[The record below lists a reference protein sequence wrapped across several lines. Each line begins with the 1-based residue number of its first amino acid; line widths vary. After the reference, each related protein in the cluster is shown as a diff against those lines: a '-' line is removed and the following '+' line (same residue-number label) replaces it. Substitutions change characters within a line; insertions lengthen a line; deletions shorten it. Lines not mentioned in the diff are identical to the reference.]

1 MIRAKTDAGTMRH
14 RGLWRFALLLADQV
28 ATAIQRLTAS
38 AAAFHSPATAEALQ
52 SLNRSCSVS
61 IAANALRSA
70 IVTSRDVRAVGSSVL
85 KQAIRWRAS
94 SKGLMSAVR
103 MTERQYRAL
112 RQLNRSD
119 MQSRHH
125 INRFERTRYRSET
138 CLGFRP
144 RVNGKEKVS
153 FANQRSPTWT
163 CSTETTHIIL
173 VASWRRHMRAAGC
186 LS

>member
-1 MIRAKTDAGTMRH
+1 MIRAKTDAGTMRN
-14 RGLWRFALLLADQV
+14 RGLWRFAILHADQV

-38 AAAFHSPATAEALQ
+38 AAAFHSPATAEALR

-119 MQSRHH
+119 IQSRRHT
-125 INRFERTRYRSET
+125 NRFERTRYRSET

-144 RVNGKEKVS
+144 RVNGRVKVP
-153 FANQRSPTWT
+153 FADQRS
-163 CSTETTHIIL
+163 SI
-173 VASWRRHMRAAGC
+173 
-186 LS
+186 